1 MLKEGKRG
9 QQGGG
14 EEMKRDFQWSSVRA
28 PVTHLNLSTL
38 NCAIM
43 LSCTTYNILLHVY
56 YGVNDPFCTPLTH
69 TFGAVPSA
77 FFNTLHIS

>member
-9 QQGGG
+9 QLEGE
-14 EEMKRDFQWSSVRA
+14 EEMKRDFQGSSVRA

-43 LSCTTYNILLHVY
+43 QSCTIINCNAI
-56 YGVNDPFCTPLTH
+56 VNDNLTYI
-69 TFGAVPSA
+69 FRLQA
-77 FFNTLHIS
+77 L